1 MIKDLQAKIL
11 ELKRENDVCIL
22 AHSYQA
28 KEIVEVADFTGDS
41 YQLSVKAS
49 AVPNRTVLMC
59 GVRFMA
65 ETVKLLSPDKRVLLS
80 SPVAGCPMAEQM
92 DRVGQARLSRI
103 YGRRIYQYNGAAQNR
118 MRRVRHFVVRC
129 QNRARHPQQ

>member
-41 YQLSVKAS
+41 YQPVSYTHLTLPTKA
-49 AVPNRTVLMC
+49 
-59 GVRFMA
+59 
-65 ETVKLLSPDKRVLLS
+65 
-80 SPVAGCPMAEQM
+80 
-92 DRVGQARLSRI
+92 
-103 YGRRIYQYNGAAQNR
+103 
-118 MRRVRHFVVRC
+118 
-129 QNRARHPQQ
+129 